1 MNYANIKY
9 NDISNGLGIRTSLFV
24 SGCRHHCKGCFNTEA
39 WDFCFGKVYDEVA
52 EKEILDSMEAYYISG
67 LSLLGGE
74 PLDPN
79 NQKDVLGLLQNFK
92 KRYPNKNVWC
102 YTGYTYDTDF
112 KERALAYTPYI
123 EEILSYIDVLV
134 DGKFEEDLYDISL
147 KFRGSSN
154 QRLIDMK
161 ESRRVGEV
169 CLLALK

>member
-39 WDFCFGKVYDEVA
+39 WDFGFGKIYDKAV

-79 NQKDVLGLLQNFK
+79 NQKDILGLLQSFK
-92 KRYPNKNVWC
+92 KRYPDKNVWC
-102 YTGYTYDTDF
+102 YTGYTYDRDF
-112 KERALAYTPYI
+112 KEGAVAYTPYI
-123 EEILSYIDVLV
+123 EEILYHIDILV
-134 DGKFEEDLYDISL
+134 DGKFEEDLYDIGL

-154 QRLIDMK
+154 QRLINLK
-161 ESRRVGEV
+161 ESRKSGNI
-169 CLLALK
+169 CLLALA

>member
-39 WDFCFGKVYDEVA
+39 WDFGFGKVYDEVV

-79 NQKDVLGLLQNFK
+79 NQKDILGLLQSFK
-92 KRYPNKNVWC
+92 KRYPDKNVWC
-102 YTGYTYDTDF
+102 YTGYTYDRDF
-112 KERALAYTPYI
+112 KEGATAHTPYI
-123 EEILSYIDVLV
+123 KEILSYIDVLV

-147 KFRGSSN
+147 KFRGSGN

-161 ESRRVGEV
+161 ESRKSGKI
-169 CLLALK
+169 CLLALE